1 MFVELPMHDMVMADS
16 QNVFRP
22 GRFHAAMMLKM
33 VIAHSFLDYGCTLDK
48 GGGCKS
54 MQWRWAIVPK
64 ANFKIRT
71 KRQCNLSNC
80 HKEAA

>member
-1 MFVELPMHDMVMADS
+1 MFVELPMHDMVMAES

-22 GRFHAAMMLKM
+22 GRSHAAMMLKM
-33 VIAHSFLDYGCTLDK
+33 VIAHSFLDYDCTLDK
-48 GGGCKS
+48 DGGCKS
-54 MQWRWAIVPK
+54 MQWRSAIVLK
-64 ANFKIRT
+64 ANVKIRT